1 MLLLDEFLKVGKLRR
16 DGYGNIPVYIETNYD
31 FEEKKPVSYIDVG
44 KIHRYDLEKKTFVA
58 ETVIFIG

>member
-1 MLLLDEFLKVGKLRR
+1 MALLLNDFIAAAKIRR
-16 DGYGNIPVYIETNYD
+16 DGYGNLPVYIVSKLDYLET
-31 FEEKKPVSYIDVG
+31 PASYVDVG